1 MLRVR
6 IRRAARQQSGE
17 ISFCSMR
24 QSGSSAAKWRAKQQ
38 IGKAVL
44 ALIEMRTKIVGFSTC
59 TVRPRGTRPRGTQTL
74 LGHDFKKGS
83 KILAG
88 HDFAT

>member
-1 MLRVR
+1 MLRVQ

-24 QSGSSAAKWRAKQQ
+24 QSGSSAAEWRVKQQ

-44 ALIEMRTKIVGFSTC
+44 AVIALRAKMIGLSDHVQPRASWEMIFKMENYSN
-59 TVRPRGTRPRGTQTL
+59 PL
-74 LGHDFKKGS
+74 L
-83 KILAG
+83 
-88 HDFAT
+88 